1 MFARK
6 ALRALTRDY
15 LIILVVIQESKKNV
29 IEIALLLVDN
39 HSGDSNRSSKDDS

>member
-15 LIILVVIQESKKNV
+15 LIILVVIENKKNV

>member
-15 LIILVVIQESKKNV
+15 LIILVVIENKKNV
-29 IEIALLLVDN
+29 IEIALLLVDI